1 MQTRVDGRN
10 YVILYDDDR
19 VPEKINKNKVDGALK
34 KLETAL
40 KSIQDV
46 IDKAYDDNYNLY
58 RMLDKCIFDYYPY
71 CTGLDDGKCSTIDS
85 MLYSV
90 RQLQETLKEDDEI
103 PDYKE
108 AYENSILL
116 EDLGY
121 KNSWGG
127 RRGVWEKVLEDTD
140 EKEVVEEIQ
149 RFEDPLRRIR
159 TTYWEKTD
167 YGKSSTSI
175 TYKKLRIGKKLMRAI
190 ENTARAQKED

>member
-19 VPEKINKNKVDGALK
+19 IPEKINKNKVDKSLK

-40 KSIQDV
+40 ESIRDV
-46 IDKAYDDNYNLY
+46 IDKAYDDNYDLY
-58 RMLDKCIFDYYPY
+58 RMLDRCVFAYYPY
-71 CTGLDDGKCSTIDS
+71 CTGLDDGKCSTVDN

-90 RQLQETLKEDDEI
+90 RQLQETLKEDDDI

-121 KNSWGG
+121 KNNWGG

-159 TTYWEKTD
+159 TTYWKKTD
-167 YGKSSTSI
+167 YGRSSTKI
-175 TYKKLRIGKKLMRAI
+175 TYRKLRIGKKLMRAI
-190 ENTARAQKED
+190 ENTAKAQRED